1 MEENVKENINMC
13 VYIRVCLNH
22 FAVHLKLAQ
31 NYKSFI
37 VQFKKEQ
44 KVNIVATIKKNIL
57 NFKKSFY
64 SVFDSNFPV
73 VPSSGAISMT
83 SFSFFFF

>member
-1 MEENVKENINMC
+1 MKNNIYLYL
-13 VYIRVCLNH
+13 VLNH

-44 KVNIVATIKKNIL
+44 KVNIVAIIKKNIL
-57 NFKKSFY
+57 N
-64 SVFDSNFPV
+64 
-73 VPSSGAISMT
+73 
-83 SFSFFFF
+83 